1 MVCGCVF
8 VDVYYMMG
16 APNRSSERG
25 SGEAWNRTYNHWF
38 TRHSTY
44 PLHQR
49 AVILW
54 GGGVVIFLIF
64 IG

>member
-8 VDVYYMMG
+8 VGVYYMMG

-54 GGGVVIFLIF
+54 GAG
-64 IG
+64 